1 MASSRRKLATAIVPM
16 LALLGTL
23 LVSGSARAQL
33 AEGDERISSDP
44 KVIGRQIRAALVL
57 GQQSIQRLQSP
68 QALDELDQTHKMMD
82 HMYRIVRFAVFGL
95 NERKGITKG
104 NDPMVDF
111 ELSKTTL
118 AWNTIRRPVDKYFNS
133 PARDEWAIAAV
144 EDLQKA
150 MSALRTVE
158 ALFP

>member
-1 MASSRRKLATAIVPM
+1 
-16 LALLGTL
+16 
-23 LVSGSARAQL
+23 
-33 AEGDERISSDP
+33 
-44 KVIGRQIRAALVL
+44 
-57 GQQSIQRLQSP
+57 LQSP

>member
-1 MASSRRKLATAIVPM
+1 MASSRRKLATAIVPV

-23 LVSGSARAQL
+23 LLPGPARAQL
-33 AEGDERISSDP
+33 AEGDERVSSDP
-44 KVIGRQIRAALVL
+44 KVIGRQIRAALAL
-57 GQQSIQRLQSP
+57 GQLSIQRLQSP

-82 HMYRIVRFAVFGL
+82 HMYRIVRFAVYGL
-95 NERKGITKG
+95 TERKDITK
-104 NDPMVDF
+104 NMDPMVDF

-133 PARDEWAIAAV
+133 IPPAEWALGAT

-150 MSALRTVE
+150 MSALRVVE
-158 ALFP
+158 ALVP